1 MTIKARPFLKWVGGK
16 TQLLPELI
24 KRIPKTWNRETDLYF
39 EPFVGAGALFWE
51 LQPKCAYLSDANAEL
66 FNTWLAFEKCYV
78 EDFFEHLRELA
89 SHYIVK
95 PEEMY
100 YAIRNLTYAECL
112 EACLQCSASRTVFL
126 NKAGFNGLYRVNKA
140 GKFNVPWGQNPNAT
154 IFDEENLTACRDAI
168 HACDLTLER
177 CDFESAPHPAPGSLW
192 YADPPYMPIS
202 KTSNFTA
209 YTSGGFTYVDQLRLV
224 IYAAKLKAE
233 GVHVLLSQAAEEG
246 LIDQYRRCGFT
257 CDLVQARRS
266 VNSVGTGRGKVGEY
280 IIY

>member
-16 TQLLPELI
+16 TQLLPELL

-51 LQPKCAYLSDANAEL
+51 LQPKCAYLSDANEEL
-66 FNTWLAFEKCYV
+66 FITWLAFERCYV
-78 EDFFEHLRELA
+78 DDFFRALRDLA
-89 SHYIVK
+89 AYYSVAQNQQAAFLDCRNNVP
-95 PEEMY
+95 PEEEIGARAARM
-100 YAIRNLTYAECL
+100 
-112 EACLQCSASRTVFL
+112 VFL

-154 IFDEENLTACRDAI
+154 IFDEENLTACRDVI

-202 KTSNFTA
+202 KTSNFTT

-257 CDLVQARRS
+257 CDLVQARRN